1 MSRLLRK
8 NFFVFIILFVACNPA
23 HRSASTSNAL
33 NDQSA
38 TLSQTLPSELV
49 RIDSTRQND
58 STTKPLSLMD
68 LPQTE
73 NGQIVLS
80 EGFYEADF
88 KSYCLQPGTP
98 SPAYG
103 DAYREAPLTGYR
115 RDIIETILRNS
126 LKNPELEQRNIQL
139 LVWSV
144 VSGSDFRKLP
154 WEVQTTAQQLLSRKQ
169 IFELKGG
176 VIGIAKTVSEA
187 LPAAGVTGANLKL
200 KQLFALGASSYEL
213 YERVAV
219 ADQSLKMKNG
229 AANKD
234 QWYKQSDGYYL
245 RYFPGSYQ
253 HVKVQVYVP
262 EGTLAGKDPGDYLLF
277 DPVTMMAIP
286 TNSNSQRLGIGA
298 PVIDVVRKII
308 QIQQTPGNPK
318 KPPVQPS
325 NPKTQ
330 SNPKT
335 PSNPKTGP
343 VN

>member
-1 MSRLLRK
+1 MSKFLLK
-8 NFFVFIILFVACNPA
+8 NFFIFILLAACNPA
-23 HRSASTSNAL
+23 HRSLSTSHEL
-33 NDQSA
+33 NDHS
-38 TLSQTLPSELV
+38 TNLSHTLPSELM
-49 RIDSTRQND
+49 RMDSTMQND
-58 STTKPLSLMD
+58 SSTKPSSLMD

-73 NGQIVLS
+73 DGQIVLS

-98 SPAYG
+98 SPSNG
-103 DAYREAPLTGYR
+103 DAYRQGPLTGYR
-115 RDIIETILRNS
+115 KDIVETILRNS
-126 LKNPELEQRNIQL
+126 LKKPELEQRHIQL
-139 LVWSV
+139 LLWSV

-154 WEVQTTAQQLLSRKQ
+154 WDVQTTAQQLLSRKQ

-176 VIGIAKTVSEA
+176 VMGIVKTVSET
-187 LPAAGVTGANLKL
+187 LPATGVSANLKL
-200 KQLFALGASSYEL
+200 NQLFELGTSSYEL

-219 ADQSLKMKNG
+219 VDQSLKVKKG

-234 QWYKQSDGYYL
+234 QWYKQPDGYYL
-245 RYFPGSYQ
+245 RYFPSSYQ

-262 EGTLAGKDPGDYLLF
+262 GETIAGKGPEDYLLF

-298 PVIDVVRKII
+298 PAIDVVRKII

-325 NPKTQ
+325 NPK
-330 SNPKT
+330 SPPNPKV
-335 PSNPKTGP
+335 PSNPKTA
-343 VN
+343 VMQ